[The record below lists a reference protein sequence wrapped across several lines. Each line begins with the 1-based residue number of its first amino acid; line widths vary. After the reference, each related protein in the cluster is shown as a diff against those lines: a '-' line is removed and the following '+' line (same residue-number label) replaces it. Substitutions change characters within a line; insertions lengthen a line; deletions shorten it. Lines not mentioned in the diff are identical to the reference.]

1 MIRWSNI
8 SGPVKASCGSHLHMR
23 KSRYQEEPRIG
34 QNKDFELFTATVL
47 LGCPFQYLAVG
58 LFLHYLFSH
67 DAQSEIN
74 IILNMCISFQST
86 EA

>member
-34 QNKDFELFTATVL
+34 QSKDFELFTATVL
-47 LGCPFQYLAVG
+47 LLTVRPFQYLAVA
-58 LFLHYLFSH
+58 LFHL
-67 DAQSEIN
+67 EIELV
-74 IILNMCISFQST
+74 ICGGSDGI
-86 EA
+86 